1 MRVDAKTL
9 FNGANSPARLD
20 HVHSSHA
27 CSLRR
32 YHAAVERTARAA
44 PYAPP
49 TEAGAS
55 RPIFLERLKSRRIC
69 SNDQSLRKLACM
81 CSWLR
86 LKVDMPNETKITR
99 SVRRG

>member
-9 FNGANSPARLD
+9 FNGANNPARLD

-55 RPIFLERLKSRRIC
+55 RPIFFGE
-69 SNDQSLRKLACM
+69 A
-81 CSWLR
+81 
-86 LKVDMPNETKITR
+86 EITAHLQQR
-99 SVRRG
+99 SITAQAGMHVLSAAS